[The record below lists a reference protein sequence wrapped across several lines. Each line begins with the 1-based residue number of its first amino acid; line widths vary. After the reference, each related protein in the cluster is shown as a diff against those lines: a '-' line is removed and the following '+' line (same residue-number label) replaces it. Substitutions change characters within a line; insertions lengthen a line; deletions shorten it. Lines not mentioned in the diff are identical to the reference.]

1 MVSSAIQQRC
11 LAGPARGPA
20 RCALSDK
27 SKSPK
32 QKIDLRDESTKILVR
47 RLLRDYVIEHK
58 YRIALALVG
67 MAIVAATT
75 AGFTQLIKP
84 VVNDIFGEKRAD
96 LLYPVALTTIA
107 VFTLRGFAT
116 YGQAV
121 LMSSVG
127 HRVVAKIQQQLFDK
141 LIGADL
147 AFFHHN
153 APGALVAR
161 FINDVNLLR
170 NTTSNTLT
178 AIGKDSLTAI
188 ALIGVMFYED
198 WLLALLT
205 CVVLPLAIMPSVR
218 VGRSMRKVSGRNQIQ
233 VGRLTTLLDEA
244 FQGIRHVK
252 SYVMEGYESKR
263 AQEAIDEV
271 FALNMKQARV
281 SNVLHPIMEALGGFA
296 IAAVILYGGNEVIAG
311 NREPGSLFA
320 FIFALLLAYE
330 PLKRLS
336 KLNNILQNGL
346 AAAQRVFEVLDR
358 EQEIRDPV
366 DARELAVA
374 GGRVRFEQVH
384 FSYDGAKAALHG
396 VDLEAPAGK
405 TVALVG
411 PSGAGK
417 STILNLI
424 PRFYDPEAGQVSI
437 DGQDVRSVTLDSLR
451 RSIALVSQE
460 ILLFDDTVR
469 ANIAYGRPG
478 ASAEEIEKA
487 AQMAGAH
494 GFITDLT
501 NGYETQVGPRG
512 SNLSG
517 GQRQRVAIARAILK
531 DAPILLLDEATSALD
546 SESERHVQA
555 ALNTLMAGRTTFVI
569 AHRLSTVVDADI
581 IYVMESGRIVEQGNH
596 AELLARGGHYARLY
610 ALQFAQQE
618 DAAAKAPA
626 EASPD
631 QSLRAQA

>member
-1 MVSSAIQQRC
+1 M
-11 LAGPARGPA
+11 
-20 RCALSDK
+20 SDR
-27 SKSPK
+27 SKPQK
-32 QKIDLRDESTKILVR
+32 QKIDLRDASTKILVR

-58 YRIALALVG
+58 YRIALAFLG

-107 VFTLRGFAT
+107 VFTLRGFAA
-116 YGQAV
+116 YAQAV
-121 LMSSVG
+121 LMSGVG

-178 AIGKDSLTAI
+178 AIGKDSLTAL
-188 ALIGVMFYED
+188 ALIAVMFYED

-218 VGRSMRKVSGRNQIQ
+218 VGRSMRKVSGKNQVQI
-233 VGRLTTLLDEA
+233 GRLTTLLDEA

-263 AQEAIDEV
+263 AQGTIEEV
-271 FALNMKQARV
+271 FHLNMKQARV

-336 KLNNILQNGL
+336 KLNTILQNGL

-358 EQEIRDPV
+358 EPEIRDP
-366 DARELAVA
+366 AGAAELAVA
-374 GGRVRFEQVH
+374 GGRVRFEQVQ

-424 PRFYDPEAGQVSI
+424 PRFYDPAAGRVSI

-494 GFITDLT
+494 GFIKDLT

-581 IYVMESGRIVEQGNH
+581 IYVMENGRIVEQGSH
-596 AELLARGGHYARLY
+596 AELLARDGHYARLY

-618 DAAAKAPA
+618 DAAEA
-626 EASPD
+626 EPGGGAD
-631 QSLRAQA
+631 ESLRAQA